1 MIQIGKQI
9 VIGNDNELVV
19 MAGPCV
25 IESEEVCLE
34 TADFLSRTCGEL
46 KLPYVFKASFD
57 KANRTSL
64 SSFRG
69 PGMEKGLTI
78 LQKVKDKFDVPVV
91 TDIHHPEQAAP
102 AAEVADVI
110 QIPAFL
116 CRQTDLLLAAGK
128 TGKPVNVKKGQFM
141 APEDM
146 EAVLEKI
153 HSTDNGNTILTER
166 GTTFGYHN
174 LVVDMRSLDIMR
186 NLGAPVI
193 FDCTHAVQRPGG
205 KGTASGGN
213 REFAAPLTRAAC
225 ATGIDGLFMEV
236 HPDPDN
242 ALSDGS
248 NSMPFTGV
256 KQLLKTAK
264 EIHGLRQQSTGD

>member
-1 MIQIGKQI
+1 MVNIGRQI
-9 VIGNDNELVV
+9 VIGSGNDLVV

-25 IESEEVCLE
+25 IESEEICLK
-34 TADFLSRTCGEL
+34 TAEFLSKTCSEL
-46 KLPYVFKASFD
+46 NIPYVFKASFD
-57 KANRTSL
+57 KANRTSV

-69 PGMEKGLTI
+69 PGLEEGLKT
-78 LQKVKDKFDVPVV
+78 LQKVKDTFGIPIV
-91 TDIHHPEQAAP
+91 TDIHQPEQAAP
-102 AAEVADVI
+102 VAEIADVI

-116 CRQTDLLLAAGK
+116 CRQTDLLIAAGK
-128 TGKPVNVKKGQFM
+128 TGKTVNVKKGQFM

-153 HSTDNGNTILTER
+153 HSIDNRSTMLTER
-166 GTTFGYHN
+166 GTSFGYHN
-174 LVVDMRSLDIMR
+174 LVVDMRSLAIMR
-186 NLGAPVI
+186 NLGFPVI

-213 REFAAPLTRAAC
+213 REFVAPLARAAC

-242 ALSDGS
+242 ALSDGA
-248 NSMPFTGV
+248 NSMPFSGV
-256 KQLLKTAK
+256 KHLLKTAK
-264 EIHGLRQQSTGD
+264 EIHGIRQQSTGD